1 MTELMSELMSP
12 LTSTLMSTAPFDLT
26 GRVAL
31 VTGSSRSI
39 GRSLA
44 DGLAG
49 AGATVVLN
57 GLDRDRL
64 EATRVAFADRHGRDR
79 VHASAFD
86 VTAEDQVVAAVAAIE
101 AEVGPIDVLV
111 NNAGI
116 QHRVPMLD
124 LELADWRRV
133 VDVDLTS
140 AFVVGRAVARGMV
153 ERRRGK
159 IINIGSVQSDLARP
173 TIAPYTAA
181 KGGLRNLT
189 RAMAAEWGG
198 ANVQA
203 NSIAPGYIHTEMTQN
218 LVDDADFNAWVLGR
232 TPAARWGSS
241 ADLVGP
247 AIWLASAASDYVN
260 GQTIFVDGG
269 MTAVV

>member
-1 MTELMSELMSP
+1 MIPS
-12 LTSTLMSTAPFDLT
+12 FDLT
-26 GRVAL
+26 GRIAL
-31 VTGSSRSI
+31 VTGSSWGI
-39 GRSLA
+39 GRTLA
-44 DGLAG
+44 DGLAA

-57 GLDRDRL
+57 GLDKVRL
-64 EATRVAFADRHGRDR
+64 DLTRAELAARHGRGR
-79 VHASAFD
+79 VHASPFD
-86 VTAEDQVVAAVAAIE
+86 VTDEDQVAAAVAGIE
-101 AEVGPIDVLV
+101 GDLGPIGILV

-124 LELADWRRV
+124 VELVDWRRV
-133 VDVDLTS
+133 VEHNLTS
-140 AFVVGRAVARGMV
+140 AFIVGRAVARSMV
-153 ERRRGK
+153 ERREGK

-189 RAMAAEWGG
+189 RAMAAEWGA
-198 ANVQA
+198 ANIQA

-218 LVDDADFNAWVLGR
+218 LVDDSAFNAWVIDR

-241 ADLVGP
+241 DELVGP
-247 AIWLASAASDYVN
+247 TIWLASAASSYVN

>member
-1 MTELMSELMSP
+1 REGRLRRRRRGRPRGRRRRRGGVPGARGGRGRVHPALP
-12 LTSTLMSTAPFDLT
+12 RRRDAAHRLGAHRGAGGQGPHHRRRGAALMSTSTFDLT

-39 GRSLA
+39 GRTLA
-44 DGLAG
+44 DGLAA

-57 GLDRDRL
+57 GVDRARLD
-64 EATRVAFADRHGRDR
+64 ATRADFAARHGEKR
-79 VHASAFD
+79 VQAAAFD

-111 NNAGI
+111 NNAGV

-133 VDVDLTS
+133 IDVDLTS
-140 AFVVGRAVARGMV
+140 AFIVGRAVARGMV

-159 IINIGSVQSDLARP
+159 IVNIGSVQSELARA
-173 TIAPYTAA
+173 TIAPYTSA

-189 RAMAAEWGG
+189 RAMAAEWGA

-203 NSIAPGYIHTEMTQN
+203 NSIAP
-218 LVDDADFNAWVLGR
+218 
-232 TPAARWGSS
+232 
-241 ADLVGP
+241 
-247 AIWLASAASDYVN
+247 
-260 GQTIFVDGG
+260 
-269 MTAVV
+269 

>member
-1 MTELMSELMSP
+1 VS
-12 LTSTLMSTAPFDLT
+12 APSFDLT
-26 GRVAL
+26 GRIAL
-31 VTGSSRSI
+31 VTGSSRGI

-44 DGLAG
+44 DGLAA

-57 GLDRDRL
+57 GLDKVRLDR
-64 EATRVAFADRHGRDR
+64 TRAELADHHGRDR
-79 VHASAFD
+79 VHASPFD
-86 VTAEDQVVAAVAAIE
+86 ITDENQVTAAVSGIE
-101 AEVGPIDVLV
+101 GDVGPIDILV

-124 LELADWRRV
+124 LELDDWRRV
-133 VDVDLTS
+133 VEHNLTS
-140 AFVVGRAVARGMV
+140 AFIVGRAVARRMV
-153 ERRRGK
+153 ERRQGK

-189 RAMAAEWGG
+189 RAMAAEWAG
-198 ANVQA
+198 ANIQA
-203 NSIAPGYIHTEMTQN
+203 NSIAPGYIHTEMTQK
-218 LVDDADFNAWVLGR
+218 LVDDPDFNTWVLGR

-247 AIWLASAASDYVN
+247 TIWLASAASSYVN